1 MITKEITS
9 MMDLLVLIED
19 KENVTPLSM
28 SDTILKAKLEI
39 DKIFITVIGGGNVAI
54 IRNNP
59 IPVPFTYVDVQADIA
74 VTIVHMEHFSRIV
87 PLVYQKVFFLYNL

>member
-1 MITKEITS
+1 MI
-9 MMDLLVLIED
+9 DLLTLIEGKD
-19 KENVTPLSM
+19 NVRPLSM
-28 SDTILKAKLEI
+28 SDTILKAKLKS

-59 IPVPFTYVDVQADIA
+59 VPVPFAYVDVQADIA

-87 PLVYQKVFFLYNL
+87 PLVYQQVFFLYNL